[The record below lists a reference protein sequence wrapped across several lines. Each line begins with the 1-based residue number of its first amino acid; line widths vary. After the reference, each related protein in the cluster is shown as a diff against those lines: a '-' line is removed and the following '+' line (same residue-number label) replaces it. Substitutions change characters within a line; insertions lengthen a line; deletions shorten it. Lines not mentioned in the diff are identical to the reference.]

1 VTDLTSVAAHLQ
13 YDPRILRVV
22 NIVPGDLPQR
32 NAAPLEPVRNILN
45 DVGQADVLITR
56 GPADGGVSGGGSLFS
71 VIFQAVGRGDTQ
83 VTLSLLRATSTSGQ
97 PIPAAVPGPLT
108 VSVR

>member
-1 VTDLTSVAAHLQ
+1 VTDLASVAAHLQ

-56 GPADGGVSGGGSLFS
+56 GPADGGASGGGSLFS